1 MHCCACLQPL
11 RRQVDKIGEGHLPA
25 AAAPAQ
31 LVAIAGQLG
40 VANGQASQVI
50 EDCEEHLQGESE
62 HPVLIGQHPAGSEHQ
77 EQAGCSSCVML
88 GDAEEMLGGATGER
102 CWEMQ
107 HHCTVHSKVFG
118 ILPFKKNGGKCEKF
132 TLSAILA

>member
-62 HPVLIGQHPAGSEHQ
+62 HPPSVLIGQHPAGSEHQ

-88 GDAEEMLGGATGER
+88 GGAEEILGGAEEMLGDAEEMLADSMGER
-102 CWEMQ
+102 CSA
-107 HHCTVHSKVFG
+107 TPLHSAQQS
-118 ILPFKKNGGKCEKF
+118 LWDAP
-132 TLSAILA
+132 L